1 MNTRGTAHASSTP
14 AYPAAVQ
21 RPSRSTPEATSDAPT
36 ATARHTWSTPKPTDP
51 PLIRFLLKEANR
63 RGDQLREMAEALG
76 CTYGYINQL
85 RSGIRQT
92 EHIGQA
98 FAQHA
103 GRYLGV
109 PTALV
114 KLIAGRLTIEDFAWP
129 QRNEREDMV
138 ACLEALRDDPVVGAC
153 VPQELYA
160 AEPAVQRFVWQLY
173 TECADLHPSRSRAL
187 PRMLE
192 YLQRAALNEAEFEIE
207 LARLREAMGQPD
219 APSKDLN

>member
-1 MNTRGTAHASSTP
+1 MNPRGTHHASTTT
-14 AYPAAVQ
+14 ARPAALR
-21 RPSRSTPEATSDAPT
+21 RPAHSAAVDKADAPAPAARQPWT
-36 ATARHTWSTPKPTDP
+36 APRPADP
-51 PLIRFLLKEANR
+51 PLIRMLFKEANR

-92 EHIGQA
+92 EHVGQA

-114 KLIAGRLTIEDFAWP
+114 KLIAGRLTIQDFAWP
-129 QRNEREDMV
+129 QRDPVEDM
-138 ACLEALRDDPVVGAC
+138 AECLEALRDDPVVGAL
-153 VPQELYA
+153 VPQQLFE

-173 TECADLHPSRSRAL
+173 TECTDLHPGPSRAL

-192 YLQRAALNEAEFEIE
+192 YLQRAALNEAEFELE
-207 LARLREAMGQPD
+207 LARLREAMAQPG
-219 APSKDLN
+219 AQATNRN